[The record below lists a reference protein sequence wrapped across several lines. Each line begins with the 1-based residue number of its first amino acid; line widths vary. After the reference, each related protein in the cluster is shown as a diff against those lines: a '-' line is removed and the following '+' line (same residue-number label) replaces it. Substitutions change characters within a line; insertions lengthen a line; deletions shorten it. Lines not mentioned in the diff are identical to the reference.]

1 MNKSVIKRTLLLSLL
16 CGILIGCDKQEK
28 YFTGSMKEYE
38 MKEDSV
44 VLQSEKLTTEP
55 LYSEW
60 FAVKDSLLF
69 CFNPRKTD
77 CAYYV
82 FNIRTG
88 KLIGSFL
95 PYGHGNNEFIA
106 LPPILRFDQEGN
118 DTKTFLYAPAEGKVF
133 TWNIS
138 QSIQQKK
145 TVIEDVRKFPSAP
158 HNAQIFSHVT
168 RISKDSVLAYTPS
181 IGSQANNKVTLPRYY
196 VLGNDPYKI
205 LNEIAVVK
213 ENLDYTQYTAF
224 IPERYFA
231 SSSCTKPDGSKFVEI
246 MHWFPQLNIVD
257 IASGKVESYRMKIA
271 AGSSSFDLS
280 KTDPDYCYHKIAAN
294 EEFIFALWGGAT
306 SKTFRG
312 NCHWIHVFDWEGR
325 FLKRIYLKDPA
336 TSIWLD
342 DSTQMLYTY
351 NMNDESLMRYDLTQV
366 PDLGLS
372 RNK

>member
-1 MNKSVIKRTLLLSLL
+1 
-16 CGILIGCDKQEK
+16 
-28 YFTGSMKEYE
+28 MKEYE

-44 VLQSEKLTTEP
+44 VLQSEKITTEP

-88 KLIGSFL
+88 KLIGNFL

-118 DTKTFLYAPAEGKVF
+118 ETKTFLYAPAEGKVF

-145 TVIEDVRKFPSAP
+145 TVIEDVRKFPAAP
-158 HNAQIFSHVT
+158 HNALFFSRVT

-181 IGSQANNKVTLPRYY
+181 ISSLTEARVILPQYY
-196 VLGNDPYKI
+196 VLGNDPYEILSEIKI
-205 LNEIAVVK
+205 VK
-213 ENLDYTQYTAF
+213 ENPDPDQYPALMAD
-224 IPERYFA
+224 EYFA
-231 SSSCTKPDGSKFVEI
+231 GPSCTKPDGSKFVQA
-246 MHWFPQLNIVD
+246 MRWFPQLNIVD
-257 IASGKVESYRMKIA
+257 IASGKVHSYRMKNA
-271 AGSSSFDLS
+271 DGSSSFEIS
-280 KTDPDYCYHKIAAN
+280 KTDPIHHYHEVVAN
-294 EEFIFALWGGAT
+294 EKYIFALWGGAT
-306 SKTFRG
+306 KKTFKG
-312 NCHWIHVFDWEGR
+312 NCHEIHIFDWEGR
-325 FLKRIYLKDPA
+325 FLKRIYLKEPA
-336 TSIWLD
+336 NSIWFD
-342 DSTQMLYTY
+342 DSTQMLYAY
-351 NMNDESLMRYDLTQV
+351 SMENESLLRYDLTQV
-366 PDLGLS
+366 PDLRLS